1 MLPPHVMHNGQND
14 VSLVYE
20 ALGDSVGLTK
30 DMIFNL
36 RVVVDLNMCVEL

>member
-1 MLPPHVMHNGQND
+1 MLPPYVMHNGQND
-14 VSLVYE
+14 MSLVYE
-20 ALGDSVGLTK
+20 ALGDSADLNK